1 MAHGSERGVTVM
13 LGCKLAACVVT
24 LLVSLVLPVA
34 LPIVLSGKYRGEGL
48 WKAWLVGAVGF
59 FVPQVV
65 VRLPILSYLGTRADF
80 LNFAQKHLLVYA
92 LGLAFTAGLFELS
105 GRYAGARLLRKNLT
119 FRRAVVMGLGH
130 GGIEAVILTGLSYVS
145 NIAFLVTM
153 MTGSLDAQIASLT
166 AAGTDASHL
175 IAMRETVLS
184 TGAGLFLLA
193 GLERVLA
200 MTCHTCMTTMVCFGV
215 AKGKAGKM
223 ALGCLTIHFLLD
235 STVAFSLLMEN
246 QTLAY
251 GIIYSLLIVITMV
264 CLWILRK
271 LSAHWK
277 EETIDV
283 Q

>member
-1 MAHGSERGVTVM
+1 M
-13 LGCKLAACVVT
+13 LGLKLAACAAT

-65 VRLPILSYLGTRADF
+65 IRLPILSYLGTREDF
-80 LNFAQKHLLVYA
+80 LVFAQGHLLVYA

-105 GRYAGARLLRKNLT
+105 GRYAGARLLRKDLT

-130 GGIEAVILTGLSYVS
+130 GGIEAMILTGVYYVS
-145 NIAFLVTM
+145 NVAFIVTM

-166 AAGTDASHL
+166 AVGTDASQL
-175 IAMRETVLS
+175 IAMREAVLS
-184 TGAGLFLLA
+184 TGVGLFLLA
-193 GLERVLA
+193 GLERILA
-200 MTCHTCMTTMVCFGV
+200 MICHTCMTTMVCYGV

-223 ALGCLTIHFLLD
+223 SLACLLLHFLLD
-235 STVAFSLLMEN
+235 STAAFSLLMQN

-251 GIIYSLLIVITMV
+251 GIIFSILIAIAAL
-264 CLWILRK
+264 CLWMLKK
-271 LSAHWK
+271 LSVQWK
-277 EETIDV
+277 EENANV